1 MNITDAK
8 IILKQAII
16 DHLPILITGPPGV
29 GKTHIVKQVTEDLG
43 NKLFVSHPVIED
55 PTDYKGLP
63 WFVDGKANFMPIGQ
77 LRDILEEEE
86 PFTWFIDDVG
96 QAPMANQGALMQFTD
111 PYSERML
118 DGKKLPEWCSIIMA
132 TNLREHGAGV
142 SGFLEPFKNRF
153 VTIINIQPDVQSFT
167 RWAVA
172 NGIHPAVI
180 GYVNY
185 RPANL
190 SSLEVTNSIETSP
203 SPRGFAH
210 LSNILKWNVP
220 PHIEQEL
227 FKGAV
232 GEGVAAEFVAFRQIY
247 EKLPDL
253 AEIEKDPTAVPI
265 PAEYN
270 EAYACITAMATR
282 TSKQNIESF
291 LVFVERFDNE
301 ELLMLYVT
309 MAHQAIGNDFF
320 STKAFIDRADKIGSI
335 LTASDRES
343 EVA

>member
-1 MNITDAK
+1 
-8 IILKQAII
+8 
-16 DHLPILITGPPGV
+16 V
-29 GKTHIVKQVTEDLG
+29 GKTQIVKQVTDDLG
-43 NKLFVSHPVIED
+43 NKLYVSHPVIED

-63 WFVDGKANFMPIGQ
+63 WFNEGVANFVPIGQ
-77 LRDILEEEE
+77 LRSILDEPE

-111 PYSERML
+111 PYSERTL
-118 DGKKLPEWCSIIMA
+118 DGKRLPDHCSIIMA

-153 VTIINIQPDVQSFT
+153 VTIINIEPDVQSFT
-167 RWAVA
+167 KWAVQ
-172 NGIHPAVI
+172 NGIHPSVI

-190 SSLEVTNSIETSP
+190 SSLQVTNGIETSP
-203 SPRGFAH
+203 SPRGYAH
-210 LSNILKWNVP
+210 LSNILGWNVP
-220 PHIEQEL
+220 PHVEQEL

-247 EKLPDL
+247 DKLPNIS
-253 AEIEKDPTAVPI
+253 EIERDPTGVEC
-265 PAEYN
+265 PAEFN

-282 TSKQNIESF
+282 TNKKNIEPF
-291 LVFVERFDNE
+291 LQYVERFQNE

-320 STKAFIDRADKIGSI
+320 STKAFIDRAGKIGSI
-335 LTASDRES
+335 LTSSDTE
-343 EVA
+343 EVAV